1 MIKLSNETMYIRFST
16 DRHQVYAEFQP
27 RLENWPDGEFISV
40 DLLYSRIIGDFI
52 DTAMMNEQTTGFL
65 KEHFIDVIDLFQ
77 NSDGKELSEEVR
89 QLKRE
94 RAKRLFG

>member
-1 MIKLSNETMYIRFST
+1 
-16 DRHQVYAEFQP
+16 
-27 RLENWPDGEFISV
+27 LENWPDGEFISV